1 MTDDGLTTVGGDT
14 AARDTATAGTA
25 TTGIDVPT
33 TEPAPPEPEAVA
45 SLAPDTR
52 PALADLLRPAAA
64 SALVSL
70 GAGFEIGGIF
80 GSWLARGLGAVA
92 ALTGAAAAVFAQR
105 SNRRS
110 TLLTAFP
117 IVAVVLSLVT
127 LVGAPG
133 GPASVVSLVRA
144 ALRAG
149 SLLQPPVP
157 FDPGWRFVVA
167 LTMTMLGF
175 AGAWIATALGKP
187 RIGLALGLPVIGLTA
202 ITQPSSGKLLAGV
215 VPIALVIAALTL
227 LFGGDVRSARQLGRA
242 FELKRAV
249 RAVAI
254 GVPLL
259 VGVTA
264 LNSASFLFPKPV
276 YNPVSTAQ
284 KPRLVSSST
293 DDVLFEV
300 HTKTTFT
307 GPWRVG
313 VLDGYKSNAWLLP
326 PQDNKR
332 LADISGGKPLP
343 EVPARPGTSP
353 VTLVL
358 HDLGNTPI
366 LPTLAGTETIQ
377 SPLRSLYVDRRTD
390 VARISSGRLPSGLS
404 YTLQVPPYATNAQLE
419 AATPGSGLDTA
430 QQLQAPAPPPAVTSL
445 LAQAPTTDAFDR
457 MEFVEHH
464 LLDNITAKG
473 AGVPVDVSPADVQ
486 DMLAGSK
493 VGSPFQIVAAEALIA
508 RWAGVPSRIGF
519 GYDGVNKEQTGVISV
534 RPHNSADWLEVNFD
548 GYGWLPLIAKPKQ
561 AQQDLS
567 HIPKNQH
574 ILANGEIAVQ
584 VFVPYKLVTAKQLY
598 EIVRYWLAVTAP
610 ILLGLLAIY
619 LGWPA
624 LSRARRRT
632 KRRRWAAEHGPS
644 YQIAVEYAELRDLAT
659 DLNVGD
665 LVSTP
670 LEYLFAVAH
679 DDEHAEL
686 AWLTTRALYGDLN
699 TTAGPQDVAAA
710 EELSQSVRRRLLK
723 AQPMQS
729 QLLARVSRASLR
741 TPYEP
746 AMPNV
751 RVLRLPQPVAAT
763 RRFLR
768 RRLRL
773 LRIRIAAVSRPR
785 RRMST

>member
-1 MTDDGLTTVGGDT
+1 MTMIDDTPAVETPEANVQDATVVAEDL
-14 AARDTATAGTA
+14 AAETPDETAGGEA
-25 TTGIDVPT
+25 PT
-33 TEPAPPEPEAVA
+33 ELQPDSRPP
-45 SLAPDTR
+45 
-52 PALADLLRPAAA
+52 LADLLRPAAA
-64 SALVSL
+64 SALVAL

-80 GSWLARGLGAVA
+80 GSWFARGLGATA
-92 ALTGAAAAVFAQR
+92 ALVGAAAAVLTQR
-105 SNRRS
+105 STRRS
-110 TLLTAFP
+110 ALLLAFP
-117 IVAVVLSLVT
+117 FVALVLSLLT
-127 LVGAPG
+127 LVGSPG
-133 GPASVVSLVRA
+133 GPASVVSSVRA

-157 FDPGWRFVVA
+157 FDPGWHFIVS
-167 LTMTMLGF
+167 LTMVMLGF
-175 AGAWIATALGKP
+175 AGAWIGTALGKP

-202 ITQPSSGKLLAGV
+202 ITQPPDGKLIAGA
-215 VPIALVIAALTL
+215 VPIVLIIAALAL

-249 RAVAI
+249 RAIAI

-259 VGVTA
+259 VAVIA

-313 VLDGYKSNAWLLP
+313 VLDTYKNNAFLLP
-326 PQDNKR
+326 PQDNGR
-332 LADISGGKPLP
+332 LANISGGKPLP
-343 EVPARPGTSP
+343 EVPVRTPTGA
-353 VTLVL
+353 VNLVL
-358 HDLGNTPI
+358 HNLGNTPI
-366 LPTLAGTETIQ
+366 LPTLAGTQSIQ
-377 SPLRSLYVDRRTD
+377 SPLTNLYVDKRTD
-390 VARISSGRLPSGLS
+390 VVRITSGRLPSGLS
-404 YTLQVPPYATNAQLE
+404 YTLQVPPYASNAQLE
-419 AATPGSGLDTA
+419 AATPGNGLDTA
-430 QQLQAPAPPPAVTSL
+430 DQLQAPGPPPAVTAL
-445 LAQAPTTDAFDR
+445 LAKAPTSSVFDR
-457 MEFVEHH
+457 MEFVEHQ

-473 AGVPVDVSPADVQ
+473 AGVPVNVSPADVQ

-534 RPHNSADWLEVNFD
+534 RPHNSADWLEVNFN

-567 HIPKNQH
+567 HSPKNQH

-598 EIVRYWLAVTAP
+598 EIVRYWLAVSAP
-610 ILLGLLAIY
+610 ILLGLLALY
-619 LGWPA
+619 LGWPGV
-624 LSRARRRT
+624 LRARRRA
-632 KRRRWAAEHGPS
+632 KRRAWAAAHGAA

-670 LEYLFAVAH
+670 LEYLFHVAH

-699 TTAGPQDVAAA
+699 KTAGPDDVAAA
-710 EELSQSVRRRLLK
+710 EEMSRSVRRRLLK
-723 AQPMQS
+723 AQPLQS

-751 RVLRLPQPVAAT
+751 RLLKLPQPVAAT

-773 LRIRIAAVSRPR
+773 LRLRLATIPRPR